1 MSGMPLK
8 PPAYG
13 VSLFKR
19 RAAGDTPWLVIAAV
33 GVPVDWSTFRSDP
46 GVARIGMG
54 AQFPYFRADFRC
66 LMGLDVL
73 VSFFGYQGVDDEAI
87 AERDLR
93 AIRAIWSR
101 GQPGTL
107 WTMQSGGACRVAP
120 ARELEN
126 VGQFEVVS
134 DLFGLD
140 GDFREIVERERRRA
154 ILAREGIFA
163 RPAFD
168 AVRGQIREE
177 ENRVRDYLMSRMS
190 SERAQPMTDRQ

>member
-1 MSGMPLK
+1 MPLK

-19 RAAGDTPWLVIAAV
+19 RASGDTPWLVIAAV
-33 GVPVDWSTFRSDP
+33 GVPVDWTTFRSDP

-93 AIRAIWSR
+93 AIRAIWVS
-101 GQPGTL
+101 GEPGTL
-107 WTMQSGGACRVAP
+107 WTMQAGGACRVAP
-120 ARELEN
+120 AREKTGE
-126 VGQFEVVS
+126 VTFEIVS
-134 DLFGLD
+134 DRFGLD
-140 GDFREIVERERRRA
+140 GDFRGIVERERRRA

-163 RPAFD
+163 RAAFD
-168 AVRGQIREE
+168 EVRQQIREE
-177 ENRVRDYLMSRMS
+177 ENRVRDYLISRMS
-190 SERAQPMTDRQ
+190 AERLQPMPDWR